1 MLKLV
6 PHRDRQMMMKI
17 WGCRG
22 IGVYVTR
29 RHMLAITIPRYGG
42 ASFYTRFTDAGLTT
56 AQTGV
61 AMKTYT
67 QLLRHTTLGLIAS
80 AALLH
85 AAEPVNANAIRD
97 NEALVQIAILLD
109 TSNSMDGLIEQA
121 KSQLW
126 KIVNEFND
134 AKQGDKIPVVQVA
147 LYEYGNTNL
156 SVGTNYIRQV
166 LPFTRDLDKVS
177 EQLFKLTTN
186 GGDEYCGAV
195 IREALDKL
203 TWDKNSKTYK
213 AIFIAGNEPF
223 TQGPINPNDS
233 CKSAIQKGVVVN
245 TIHCGNHAEGENGGW
260 RTGAVL
266 AEGRFLTI
274 DQDKAVVHIE
284 APQDKEITRLSVELN
299 NTYIIYGKDG
309 ARGASNQVAQDSNA
323 AKYKS
328 AGTEVQRAL
337 TKTSSNYKN
346 STWDLVDACKKDG
359 VKLESVRE
367 EELPKELKDLK
378 PGARQAFVDQ
388 KAAERAK
395 IQSDIKKLNEER
407 QKFVAEK
414 AKEKGEEA
422 TLDKV
427 IVQAVREQAAKKAIE
442 FK

>member
-1 MLKLV
+1 
-6 PHRDRQMMMKI
+6 MKA
-17 WGCRG
+17 
-22 IGVYVTR
+22 
-29 RHMLAITIPRYGG
+29 L
-42 ASFYTRFTDAGLTT
+42 
-56 AQTGV
+56 
-61 AMKTYT
+61 T

-85 AAEPVNANAIRD
+85 AAEPASDKSIRD

-134 AKQGDKIPVVQVA
+134 AKQGDKTPVVQVA
-147 LYEYGNTNL
+147 LYEYGNNHL
-156 SVGTNYIRQV
+156 SIGTNYIRQV
-166 LPFTRDLDKVS
+166 LPFTRDLDQVS
-177 EQLFKLTTN
+177 EQLFKLTTS

-203 TWDKNSKTYK
+203 SWDNSGRTYK

-233 CKSAIQKGVVVN
+233 CKGAIQKGVVVN
-245 TIHCGNHAEGENGGW
+245 TIHCGNRSEGENGGW
-260 RTGAVL
+260 RTGAAL

-284 APQDKEITRLSVELN
+284 APQDKEITRLSIELN
-299 NTYIIYGKDG
+299 NTYITYGKDG
-309 ARGASNQVAQDSNA
+309 ARGALNQTAQDKNA
-323 AKYKS
+323 SLFEK
-328 AGTEVQRAL
+328 AGAAVQRAI
-337 TKTSSNYKN
+337 TKTSSLYTN
-346 STWDLVDACKKDG
+346 STWDLVDAVKKDG
-359 VKLESVRE
+359 VKLEAVRE

-378 PGARQAFVDQ
+378 PDARQAFVDQ
-388 KAAERAK
+388 KAAERTK
-395 IQSDIKKLNEER
+395 IQSEIRKLSEDR
-407 QKFVAEK
+407 QKYVAEK
-414 AKEKGEEA
+414 AKQKGSGD
-422 TLDKV
+422 TLDQV

>member
-1 MLKLV
+1 
-6 PHRDRQMMMKI
+6 MKA
-17 WGCRG
+17 
-22 IGVYVTR
+22 
-29 RHMLAITIPRYGG
+29 L
-42 ASFYTRFTDAGLTT
+42 
-56 AQTGV
+56 
-61 AMKTYT
+61 T

-85 AAEPVNANAIRD
+85 AAEPASDKSIRD

-134 AKQGDKIPVVQVA
+134 AKQGDKTPVVQVA
-147 LYEYGNTNL
+147 LYEYGNNHL

-166 LPFTRDLDKVS
+166 LPFTRDLDQVS
-177 EQLFKLTTN
+177 EQLFKLTTS

-203 TWDKNSKTYK
+203 SWDNSGRTYK

-233 CKSAIQKGVVVN
+233 CKGAIQKGVVVN
-245 TIHCGNHAEGENGGW
+245 TIHCGNRSEGENGGW
-260 RTGAVL
+260 RTGAAL

-284 APQDKEITRLSVELN
+284 APQDKEITRLSIELN
-299 NTYIIYGKDG
+299 NTYITYGKDG
-309 ARGASNQVAQDSNA
+309 ARGALNQTAQDKNA
-323 AKYKS
+323 SLFEK
-328 AGTEVQRAL
+328 AGAAVQRAI
-337 TKTSSNYKN
+337 TKTSSNYTN
-346 STWDLVDACKKDG
+346 STWDLVDAVKKDG
-359 VKLESVRE
+359 VKLEAVRE

-378 PGARQAFVDQ
+378 PDARQAFVDQ
-388 KAAERAK
+388 KAVERTK
-395 IQSDIKKLNEER
+395 IQSEIRKLSEDR
-407 QKFVAEK
+407 QKYVAEK
-414 AKEKGEEA
+414 AKQKGSGD
-422 TLDKV
+422 TLDQV

>member
-1 MLKLV
+1 
-6 PHRDRQMMMKI
+6 MKA
-17 WGCRG
+17 
-22 IGVYVTR
+22 
-29 RHMLAITIPRYGG
+29 L
-42 ASFYTRFTDAGLTT
+42 
-56 AQTGV
+56 
-61 AMKTYT
+61 T
-67 QLLRHTTLGLIAS
+67 QLLCLTTFSFTTG
-80 AALLH
+80 AALLP
-85 AAEPVNANAIRD
+85 AAEPTQDKAIRD

-109 TSNSMDGLIEQA
+109 TSSSMDGLIEQA

-134 AKQGDKIPVVQVA
+134 AKQGDKTHVVQVA

-156 SVGTNYIRQV
+156 SIGTNYIRQV
-166 LPFTRDLDKVS
+166 LPFTRDLDQVS

-203 TWDKNSKTYK
+203 TWDKNGKTYK

-223 TQGPINPNDS
+223 TQGPISANDA
-233 CKSAIQKGVVVN
+233 CKAAIQKGVVIN

-260 RTGAVL
+260 RTGAAL

-284 APQDKEITRLSVELN
+284 APQDKEITRLSIELN
-299 NTYIIYGKDG
+299 NTYITYGKDG
-309 ARGASNQVAQDSNA
+309 TRGRSNQVAQDANA
-323 AKYKS
+323 GRYDK
-328 AGTEVQRAL
+328 AGAAVQRAL
-337 TKTSSNYKN
+337 TKTSSNYSN
-346 STWDLVDACKKDG
+346 STWDLVDATKKDG
-359 VKLESVRE
+359 VKLESISD
-367 EELPKELKDLK
+367 EELPAELK
-378 PGARQAFVDQ
+378 PMAPAARAAFIDQ
-388 KAAERAK
+388 KATDRAK
-395 IQSDIKKLNEER
+395 IQSDIRKLNEER

-414 AKEKGEEA
+414 AKESGEVA

>member
-1 MLKLV
+1 
-6 PHRDRQMMMKI
+6 MKA
-17 WGCRG
+17 
-22 IGVYVTR
+22 
-29 RHMLAITIPRYGG
+29 L
-42 ASFYTRFTDAGLTT
+42 
-56 AQTGV
+56 
-61 AMKTYT
+61 T
-67 QLLRHTTLGLIAS
+67 QLLCLTTLSFTAS
-80 AALLH
+80 AVLLP
-85 AAEPVNANAIRD
+85 AAEPTQDKAIRD

-109 TSNSMDGLIEQA
+109 TSSSMDGLIEQA

-134 AKQGDKIPVVQVA
+134 AKQGDKTPVVQVA

-156 SVGTNYIRQV
+156 SIGTNYIRQV
-166 LPFTRDLDKVS
+166 LPFTRDLDQVS

-203 TWDKNSKTYK
+203 SWDHNSKTYK
-213 AIFIAGNEPF
+213 VIFIAGNEPF
-223 TQGPINPNDS
+223 TQGPISANDA
-233 CKSAIQKGVVVN
+233 CKAAIQKGVVIN

-260 RTGAVL
+260 RTGAAL

-284 APQDKEITRLSVELN
+284 APQDKEITRLSIELN
-299 NTYIIYGKDG
+299 NTYITYGKDG
-309 ARGASNQVAQDSNA
+309 TRGRSNQVAQDANA
-323 AKYKS
+323 GRYGK
-328 AGTEVQRAL
+328 AGAAVQRAL
-337 TKTSSNYKN
+337 TKTSSNYSN
-346 STWDLVDACKKDG
+346 STWDLVDATKKDG
-359 VKLESVRE
+359 VKLESLRD
-367 EELPKELKDLK
+367 EELPAELKILA
-378 PGARQAFVDQ
+378 PGARAAFIDQ

-414 AKEKGEEA
+414 AKESGEVA